1 MITGTILFLNNS
13 EYFRM
18 QEIAQVFSFPDTFA
32 DKGRTDL
39 DKGSLYDSDM
49 RRQTGCILQGITL
62 ARIDQ
67 NVVAADDF
75 FGRPPAVE
83 SLPVVGT
90 DNQVKLPVRITL
102 GQFIKGMDRV

>member
-49 RRQTGCILQGITL
+49 RRQTSYVL
-62 ARIDQ
+62 
-67 NVVAADDF
+67 
-75 FGRPPAVE
+75 
-83 SLPVVGT
+83 
-90 DNQVKLPVRITL
+90 
-102 GQFIKGMDRV
+102 